1 MRVRRGV
8 FLCAAL
14 AFLAMGFSASNAHA
28 EGGSYN
34 VDDAS
39 VAGDGKCQLE
49 SWLRVWSHGS
59 NGVYSAPA
67 CGVGAVELSATLNTG
82 HGLYGTAMSPSV
94 KWQLRNGDDK
104 GIGVALAAAATWLH
118 GYRDDTQAYAAT
130 TFGLDDA
137 RRFMVALNAG
147 VDRVRGESTHSL
159 LGYGVDFAI
168 DTRWTLL
175 VERLWTRKTIT
186 DQGGVR
192 LAFGESSLDLVV
204 GSERSRHSSHWIN
217 LGWNAAF

>member
-8 FLCAAL
+8 FFRCAL
-14 AFLAMGFSASNAHA
+14 ASASVLFFGTQARA

-49 SWLRVWSHGS
+49 SWLREWPHGS
-59 NGVYSAPA
+59 NGLYTVPA
-67 CGVGAVELSATLNTG
+67 CGVGPVEFGVTLNTG
-82 HGLYGTAMSPSV
+82 HGIYGPGVNPAI

-104 GIGVALAAAATWLH
+104 GVGVAVATAATWLH
-118 GYRDDTQAYAAT
+118 GRRDDVQAYVAT

-147 VDRVRGESTHSL
+147 ADRVRGESTHSL
-159 LGYGVDFAI
+159 LGFGLDFALT
-168 DTRWTLL
+168 TRWTLL
-175 VERLWTRKTIT
+175 VERMWTRKTIT

-204 GSERSRHSSHWIN
+204 GSERSRHPSHWIN